1 MNSAELLLDLA
12 VRSSVTDVV
21 LTPGTGTG
29 NLHLRDGFRS
39 VHSAPLPHTALRVL
53 ARQLS
58 RLAGL
63 PAEAPALRLQVGSIT
78 HRGAR
83 VRVTRMLT
91 EGGPVVRLRLQMQ
104 GLLEQALQEFSAGR
118 YGGLDVLPFLEMGSG
133 LLVVGGAAAA
143 GKTCALSHLLSSC
156 RGRVLLV
163 SEARE
168 LSADL
173 VLVDPA
179 GRSGS
184 EIASEVARRTPA
196 VLALDE
202 TDEALKLEVAR
213 QASAD
218 RLVLCTLTAPDLPA
232 CVRRVRAAGVEPER
246 LLGVFR
252 VTWAQ
257 ETARLRRPDYR
268 WYPVGRHQNGLCPIC
283 DLPRAVAGP
292 CPGCGL
298 PPVRQVL
305 DRVILER
312 MNSPEGY
319 RALDRLEQEWRA

>member
-1 MNSAELLLDLA
+1 MSSAELLLDLA
-12 VRSSVTDVV
+12 VRSAVTDVV

-29 NLHLRDGFRS
+29 NLHLRDGFHS

-63 PAEAPALRLQVGSIT
+63 PPEAPALQLQVGSIV
-78 HRGAR
+78 HQGAR

-91 EGGPVVRLRLQMQ
+91 EGGPVVRLRLQMP
-104 GLLEQALQEFSAGR
+104 GLLEQALREFRMGR
-118 YGGLDVLPFLEMGSG
+118 YGGLDVLPFLEMASG
-133 LLVVGGAAAA
+133 VLVVGGPPAA
-143 GKTCALSHLLSSC
+143 GKTCALSHLLSPC
-156 RGRVLLV
+156 QDLALLV

-173 VLVDPA
+173 AMIDPA
-179 GRSGS
+179 GRSAG
-184 EIASEVARRTPA
+184 EVAAEVARRAPT

-213 QASAD
+213 RASAD

-232 CVRRVRAAGVEPER
+232 GVRKIRAAGVEPER
-246 LLGVFR
+246 LLGLFR
-252 VTWAQ
+252 VTWAR
-257 ETARLRRPDYR
+257 EAARLRRPDYR

-283 DLPRAVAGP
+283 DHPRAEAGP

-319 RALDRLEQEWRA
+319 RALDRLEQEWRS

>member
-1 MNSAELLLDLA
+1 MTSAELLLDLA

-29 NLHLRDGFRS
+29 NLHLRDGFHS
-39 VHSAPLPHTALRVL
+39 VHSAPLPHAALRVL

-63 PAEAPALRLQVGSIT
+63 PLEAPALQLQVGSIV
-78 HRGAR
+78 HQGAR

-91 EGGPVVRLRLQMQ
+91 EGGPVVRLRLQMP
-104 GLLEQALQEFSAGR
+104 GLLEQALQEFRAGR

-133 LLVVGGAAAA
+133 VLVVGGPPAA
-143 GKTCALSHLLSSC
+143 GKTCALSHLLAHC
-156 RGRVLLV
+156 LGPVLLV

-168 LSADL
+168 LSADIE
-173 VLVDPA
+173 VVDPGA
-179 GRSGS
+179 RSGS
-184 EIASEVARRTPA
+184 EIASEVARRAPA

-202 TDEALKLEVAR
+202 IDEALKLEIAR
-213 QASAD
+213 LVGAE

-232 CVRRVRAAGVEPER
+232 AVRKVRAAGLEPER
-246 LLGVFR
+246 LLGLFR
-252 VTWAQ
+252 VTWA
-257 ETARLRRPDYR
+257 EEAARLRRPGYR

-283 DLPRAVAGP
+283 DHPRAPAGP

-319 RALDRLEQEWRA
+319 RALDCLEQEWRA